1 MEPENPEG
9 EYLTV
14 SLWPKAQVQLG
25 YAAGQWSK
33 AHNQVH
39 LWMAQKKQK
48 IGFWSGLVKVPT

>member
-39 LWMAQKKQK
+39 LWMAQKKQYK
-48 IGFWSGLVKVPT
+48 DSEVA